1 MNGGKIN
8 YVVVGGFVLAMAAA
22 LVVSLAVLMGRTG
35 ATDDYYAIYRNVTG
49 VKFGTQVLYEGYPIG
64 QVEKVTPVPSEG
76 GMGFRVDFGVAKDW
90 RIPEDSVAVITAPR
104 LLAAV
109 TINISAGESAVAVG
123 PGGMVRGRDGADVF
137 AAMSMLA
144 GEVSE
149 LTRGSLRPL
158 LATLDQTVGTAGK
171 ILATDGAALSAE
183 LRALAETYANQRAPR
198 ILDNLERFT
207 ETINESGDQ
216 LKALATPEN
225 REKIEAVIGGLQ
237 QTGTNLVRLT
247 GKFDRLSGSLHGV
260 IEENQTDIRQSVA
273 NLRYITEL
281 VARDINSINQNLDG
295 TARNMFEFSR
305 QIRQNPGLLLG
316 GGRPVDDTRRR

>member
-8 YVVVGGFVLAMAAA
+8 YVVVGAFVLAMAAA

-64 QVEKVTPVPSEG
+64 QVEKVTPVPSES
-76 GMGFRVDFGVAKDW
+76 GMGFRVDFGVAEDW

-137 AAMSMLA
+137 TAMSMLA

-149 LTRGSLRPL
+149 LTRGSLRQL
-158 LATLDQTVGTAGK
+158 LATLNQTVGTAGK
-171 ILATDGAALSAE
+171 IFATDGAAFSEE
-183 LRALAETYANQRAPR
+183 LRALAAYANQRAPR

-216 LKALATPEN
+216 FKALATPEN
-225 REKIEAVIGGLQ
+225 REKIEAVISDLQ
-237 QTGTNLVRLT
+237 QTSTNLVRLT

-273 NLRYITEL
+273 NLRYITES
-281 VARDINSINQNLDG
+281 VARDIDSINQNLDG

>member
-1 MNGGKIN
+1 
-8 YVVVGGFVLAMAAA
+8 
-22 LVVSLAVLMGRTG
+22 
-35 ATDDYYAIYRNVTG
+35 
-49 VKFGTQVLYEGYPIG
+49 
-64 QVEKVTPVPSEG
+64 
-76 GMGFRVDFGVAKDW
+76 MGFRVDFGVAEDW

-137 AAMSMLA
+137 TAMSMLA

-158 LATLDQTVGTAGK
+158 LATLNQTVGTAGK
-171 ILATDGAALSAE
+171 IFATDGAAFSEE
-183 LRALAETYANQRAPR
+183 LRALAAYANQRAPR

-216 LKALATPEN
+216 FKALATPEN
-225 REKIEAVIGGLQ
+225 REKIEAVIGSLQ
-237 QTGTNLVRLT
+237 QTGANLVRLT
-247 GKFDRLSGSLHGV
+247 GRFDRLSGSLHGV

-273 NLRYITEL
+273 NLRYITES
-281 VARDINSINQNLDG
+281 VARDIDSINQNLDG

>member
-8 YVVVGGFVLAMAAA
+8 YVVVGAFVLAMAAA

-64 QVEKVTPVPSEG
+64 QVEKVTPVPSAG

-90 RIPEDSVAVITAPR
+90 RIPEDSVAAITAPR

-109 TINISAGESAVAVG
+109 TINISAGESAVALS

-158 LATLDQTVGTAGK
+158 LATLDQTVGAAGK

-183 LRALAETYANQRAPR
+183 LRAVAETINRRAPR

-207 ETINESGDQ
+207 ETINESGEQ
-216 LKALATPEN
+216 LNALATPEN
-225 REKIEAVIGGLQ
+225 REKIEAVIGSLQ
-237 QTGTNLVRLT
+237 QTGANLVRLT
-247 GKFDRLSGSLHGV
+247 GRFDRLSGSLHGV

-273 NLRYITEL
+273 NLRYITES
-281 VARDINSINQNLDG
+281 VARDIDSINQNLDG